1 MKKLLLLLLCLP
13 TIAMAQTETKK
24 VVQMSVVRTVGQPV
38 NTYLLGDDDFVGPTF
53 NRETNVL
60 TLKNTTGSI
69 FTVTRQRLKE
79 IRFSIET
86 IEVPTAIEE
95 VEADENTTLSVGEQ
109 KIYDLSGRVI
119 SPCEALT
126 RGIYIKGGKKF
137 IINK

>member
-1 MKKLLLLLLCLP
+1 
-13 TIAMAQTETKK
+13 
-24 VVQMSVVRTVGQPV
+24 MSVVRTVGQPV

-119 SPCEALT
+119 SPSEALT